1 MVSILLSVIKVS
13 NTSFSQVTVDKILN
27 AILKRVLKIKIQS
40 THFFSGKINKHKRN
54 SERPAHLA
62 FYMNFKSSQ

>member
-1 MVSILLSVIKVS
+1 MVSILLSVIKAS

-40 THFFSGKINKHKRN
+40 IHFFSGKIHKRKWS